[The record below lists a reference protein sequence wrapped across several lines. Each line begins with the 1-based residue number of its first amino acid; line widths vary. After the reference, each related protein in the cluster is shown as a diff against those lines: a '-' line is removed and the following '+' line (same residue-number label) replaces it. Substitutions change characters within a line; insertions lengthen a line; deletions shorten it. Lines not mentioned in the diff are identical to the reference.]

1 MAGRSLQAERTGATS
16 MRISLT
22 CARRGRD
29 TARVQAFDELFVVS
43 DLHLGG
49 SPGFQIFHQGARL
62 AATIRALAKRNE
74 AGKLA
79 LVLAGDVVDFLAAH
93 DPKYLDTRDTVAK
106 LEAIRRDP
114 AFADVF
120 TALAEFVHTASR
132 KLIVVLG
139 NHDVELALPH
149 GREWLYTVL
158 AGTDLAARGRI
169 ELSLDGWGFAC
180 TVGGR
185 KVLVVHGNEVDE
197 WNLIDHHQLLEV
209 NRALQ
214 RGTAV
219 PEWTPNGGTKLVI
232 DLMNGVKAKYPMIDL
247 VKPETE
253 AALPIVAALDPE
265 NAQLFK
271 FMRAASYKV
280 RDKIRVAAGFLGED
294 QAGQA
299 ESRPPSDQELFDRY
313 LAPAL
318 VPGAAK
324 PSAPVAKPSGA
335 KPSDDDVASMLFAA
349 NEAIHAGQAPSS
361 GPGEGMLG
369 AFDRV
374 KAFFAG
380 STGQDLL
387 RAALRKWL
395 ANDTSYDPSASD
407 DTFLRL
413 DAAVGEVDFVIAG
426 HTHLHR
432 AIPRKRA
439 RGYYFN
445 SGTWIRL
452 IKLSDAVLDDAEQF
466 ARAWEAFSAGTMQAL
481 DDLQLADGSSLV
493 MDISTVV
500 GIHAPGKGE
509 TATWGQLYTATDA
522 GALVPVFATRLPA
535 AK

>member
-1 MAGRSLQAERTGATS
+1 

-22 CARRGRD
+22 RARQGRD

-74 AGKLA
+74 GSKLA
-79 LVLAGDVVDFLAAH
+79 LVLAGDVVDFLAAK
-93 DPKYLDTRDTVAK
+93 DPKYLDTADTIAK

-120 TALAEFVHTASR
+120 AALSEFVRTASR
-132 KLIVVLG
+132 KLIITLG

-158 AGTDLAARGRI
+158 AGTDVAARGRI
-169 ELSLDGWGFAC
+169 ELALDGWGFAC

-232 DLMNGVKAKYPMIDL
+232 DLMNEVKAKYPMIDL

-271 FMRAASYKV
+271 FMRAASYKL
-280 RDKIRVAAGFLGED
+280 RDKVRVAAGFLGED
-294 QAGQA
+294 QGQA
-299 ESRPPSDQELFDRY
+299 QADSRPPSDQELFDRY

-318 VPGAAK
+318 APASAAAK
-324 PSAPVAKPSGA
+324 ASAPAKQAASR
-335 KPSDDDVASMLFAA
+335 DDELAGMLYAA
-349 NEAIHAGQAPSS
+349 NEAIHAGQAPSNTA
-361 GPGEGMLG
+361 GEGMLG

-380 STGQDLL
+380 SNGQDLL

-395 ANDTSYDPSASD
+395 ANDTSYDPAAPD
-407 DTFLRL
+407 DTYLRL
-413 DAAVGEVDFVIAG
+413 DVAVGECDFVIAG

-466 ARAWEAFSAGTMQAL
+466 ARVWAAFSAGTMQAL
-481 DDLQLADGSSLV
+481 DELVLDDGSSLV

-500 GIHAPGKGE
+500 GIHAPAKGE
-509 TATWGQLYTATDA
+509 TATWGQLYTATDE

-535 AK
+535 AR